1 MVTKV
6 NWRVSALAL
15 AVGALTADHAHA
27 QLRSG
32 STESLTAADG
42 SVFEVTSGFVRVPE
56 LRAAGGAPS
65 GAVELAVVQ
74 VRRAGRAASTSAH
87 VVLAGGPGDSGVNL
101 VTGLARQGGAAL
113 SDLFDGDLVGIDQR
127 GTGRSRPNLD
137 TPALYGLPFDTPG
150 TPEEW
155 LPRMDRV
162 SREVAAAFRAQGIRL
177 EAYNTRESA
186 DDVADVRRALGYQ
199 KLTLWGRS
207 YGSHLA
213 LATVARHP
221 AIVQRLVLV
230 SPEGPN
236 HTWKLPSQVDAVIR
250 RLGERGAADL
260 EANMRQVLGR
270 LAVQPAT
277 VSVRH
282 PLSGAQSTVLLSAF
296 EGQGLTAHAL
306 GDPRLIATLP
316 AAYRQMAQGN
326 FEGLAQAALLRR
338 SRAGVQSA
346 MKQVMDLSSG
356 ASVERRQEIDN
367 ESRAALLGNAI
378 NFPGMHLAD
387 AWAPTLDLGEDFRR
401 PVRSTVPTLIV
412 VGDLDPRTPLENA
425 REIAETLPSA
435 KLVVLENTTHQFDFF
450 GSPAIRAV
458 LAQFL
463 RSEHIAIDRVTLP
476 AIVFREW
483 LPQGSMR
490 DRP

>member
-1 MVTKV
+1 MSAKV
-6 NWRVSALAL
+6 IWRVSALAL
-15 AVGALTADHAHA
+15 AVGALTAGHAHA
-27 QLRSG
+27 QLRDG
-32 STESLTAADG
+32 STQTLTAADG

-56 LRAAGGAPS
+56 LRAPGGTPS
-65 GAVELAVVQ
+65 GAIELAVVQ

-113 SDLFDGDLVGIDQR
+113 SELFDGDVVGIDQR

-137 TPALYGLPFDTPG
+137 TRALYGLPFDTPG

-155 LPRMDRV
+155 LPRIDRV
-162 SREVAAAFRAQGIRL
+162 SREVGAAFRAQGIRL

-186 DDVADVRRALGYQ
+186 DDVADVQRALGYQ

-221 AIVQRLVLV
+221 AIVHRLVLV
-230 SPEGPN
+230 SPEGLN
-236 HTWKLPSQVDAVIR
+236 HTWKLPSRVDAVIR

-260 EANMRQVLGR
+260 VANMRQVLGR
-270 LAVQPAT
+270 LAAQPAA
-277 VSVRH
+277 VSVRN
-282 PLSGAQSTVLLSAF
+282 PLSGTQSTLLLGAF
-296 EGQGLTAHAL
+296 DVQWITAQAL

-326 FEGLAQAALLRR
+326 FEGIAQVALLRR
-338 SRAGVQSA
+338 SRAGAQSA
-346 MKQVMDLSSG
+346 MKHMMDLSSG
-356 ASVERRQEIDN
+356 ASVERRQQIDN
-367 ESRAALLGNAI
+367 ESGAALLGNAI
-378 NFPGMHLAD
+378 NFPEMYLAD
-387 AWAPTLDLGEDFRR
+387 AWAPLDLGEDFRR
-401 PVRSTVPTLIV
+401 PVRSTVPTLIFA
-412 VGDLDPRTPLENA
+412 GDLDPRTPVENG
-425 REIAETLPSA
+425 REIAATLPAA
-435 KLVVLENTTHQFDFF
+435 KLVVLENATHQFDFF

-463 RSEHIAIDRVTLP
+463 RGENVAIERMTLP
-476 AIVFREW
+476 AIVFRE
-483 LPQGSMR
+483 
-490 DRP
+490 